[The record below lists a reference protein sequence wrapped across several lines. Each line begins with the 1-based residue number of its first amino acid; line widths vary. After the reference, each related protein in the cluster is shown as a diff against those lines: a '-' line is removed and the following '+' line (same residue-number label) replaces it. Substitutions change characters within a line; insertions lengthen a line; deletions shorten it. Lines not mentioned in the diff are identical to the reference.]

1 LGRAIYLHP
10 DGGTVLRDNAVGQI
24 ERGPFEFRGRECLF
38 MHLIGAILDQ
48 EGAVFA
54 HVGERCKALAFG
66 SGG

>member
-1 LGRAIYLHP
+1 
-10 DGGTVLRDNAVGQI
+10 
-24 ERGPFEFRGRECLF
+24 

-54 HVGERCKALAFG
+54 HVGERRKTLAFG